1 MDNNIIMGLTINT
14 NFDSVN
20 RNNTTGNNFYI
31 IEVKNAIKI
40 TKHVME
46 LGRLKET
53 KTEAEC
59 DKKTQK
65 KKKRRRSW
73 RNKTHQTRGMCG
85 VPSKINTE
93 HKTPHSISDCLII
106 CLSPG
111 HNGNPTYH
119 MCKFYIFCP
128 QKTHSR
134 RRRMARKTQHY
145 YLAMFT
151 KHRLLAKN

>member
-40 TKHVME
+40 TQHVME
-46 LGRLKET
+46 LGRFKET

-65 KKKRRRSW
+65 KKKATSLLKKQNPPNSW
-73 RNKTHQTRGMCG
+73 HVWGT
-85 VPSKINTE
+85 V
-93 HKTPHSISDCLII
+93 
-106 CLSPG
+106 
-111 HNGNPTYH
+111 
-119 MCKFYIFCP
+119 
-128 QKTHSR
+128 
-134 RRRMARKTQHY
+134 
-145 YLAMFT
+145 
-151 KHRLLAKN
+151 